1 MPRTRTQQIIQT
13 LRDRPKTAV
22 KAGVCLLV
30 ALGAVVYAAVA
41 VPHAAWAS
49 TEIEKVRHEF
59 VAGVDIA
66 LPVLNGFEEVLG
78 RSAEFDR
85 LMSKFVLPDNRMLAF
100 YISDTDMARMAE
112 GSGES
117 FRKYLIVQ
125 TVKQGVFLDGGVS
138 FDSIKKSFR
147 DEMADMRPQDLPEVG
162 DVIRDANEYIGS
174 TYKTDMKMEIGENRS
189 KGIFAE
195 SDDYIGFLNLSSL
208 AIETA
213 QGKKEYP
220 AAVAMMAVNVRGRLI
235 LVYSYYSNYAISSDI
250 DFVQNTAQ
258 TYAKLLLDANAGGDT
273 AGSTGRKII
282 LIVLFMLGVVI
293 AGALL
298 ANRFR
303 SQSGQDQAQ

>member
-1 MPRTRTQQIIQT
+1 M
-13 LRDRPKTAV
+13 A
-22 KAGVCLLV
+22 KAGVCLLA
-30 ALGAVVYAAVA
+30 ALAAVCYAAVA
-41 VPHAAWAS
+41 APRPAQAAAVVE
-49 TEIEKVRHEF
+49 TVRHEF

-112 GSGES
+112 GSGAG

-125 TVKQGVFLDGGVS
+125 TLKQGVFLDGDVN

-147 DEMADMRPQDLPEVG
+147 DEMAGMNQQELPEVG
-162 DVIRDANEYIGS
+162 DVMRDASEYIGS

-195 SDDYIGFLNLSSL
+195 TDDYIGFLNLSSL
-208 AIETA
+208 AVETA

-220 AAVAMMAVNVRGRLI
+220 AAVAMMAMNVRGRLI

-250 DFVQNTAQ
+250 DFVKNTAQ
-258 TYAKLLLDANAGGDT
+258 TYAQLLLAANAGADT
-273 AGSTGRKII
+273 AGQTGRKII
-282 LIVLFMLGVVI
+282 LIVLFMLGALI
-293 AGALL
+293 TGALL
-298 ANRFR
+298 VNRFQTR
-303 SQSGQDQAQ
+303 SQRDQAQ

>member
-1 MPRTRTQQIIQT
+1 M
-13 LRDRPKTAV
+13 
-22 KAGVCLLV
+22 
-30 ALGAVVYAAVA
+30 VYAAVA

>member
-1 MPRTRTQQIIQT
+1 M
-13 LRDRPKTAV
+13 
-22 KAGVCLLV
+22 
-30 ALGAVVYAAVA
+30 
-41 VPHAAWAS
+41 PHAAQAAAS
-49 TEIEKVRHEF
+49 AEKTVRNEF

-112 GSGES
+112 GSGAG

-125 TVKQGVFLDGGVS
+125 TLKQGVFLDGDAS
-138 FDSIKKSFR
+138 FDTIKKSFR
-147 DEMADMRPQDLPEVG
+147 DEMADLNSQQDLPEVG
-162 DVIRDANEYIGS
+162 DVMRDASEYIGS

-189 KGIFAE
+189 KGIFVE
-195 SDDYIGFLNLSSL
+195 TDDYIGFLNLSSL
-208 AIETA
+208 AVETA

-220 AAVAMMAVNVRGRLI
+220 AAVAMMAMNVRGRLI

-250 DFVQNTAQ
+250 DFVKSTAQ
-258 TYAKLLLDANAGGDT
+258 TYAQLLLDVNAGADAPGH
-273 AGSTGRKII
+273 TGRKII
-282 LIVLFMLGVVI
+282 LIVLFMLGAVI

-298 ANRFR
+298 FNRF
-303 SQSGQDQAQ
+303 QNKTPQEPAQ

>member
-1 MPRTRTQQIIQT
+1 M
-13 LRDRPKTAV
+13 A
-22 KAGVCLLV
+22 KAGVCLLA
-30 ALGAVVYAAVA
+30 ALAAVCYAAVVA
-41 VPHAAWAS
+41 PQPAQAAAGVE
-49 TEIEKVRHEF
+49 TVRHEF

-112 GSGES
+112 GSGAG

-125 TVKQGVFLDGGVS
+125 TLKQGVFLDGDVN

-147 DEMADMRPQDLPEVG
+147 DEMAGMNQQELPEVG
-162 DVIRDANEYIGS
+162 DVMRDASEYIGS

-195 SDDYIGFLNLSSL
+195 TDDYIGFLNLSSL
-208 AIETA
+208 AVETA

-220 AAVAMMAVNVRGRLI
+220 AAVAMMAMNVRGRLI

-250 DFVQNTAQ
+250 DFVKNTAQ
-258 TYAKLLLDANAGGDT
+258 TYAQLLLAANAGADT
-273 AGSTGRKII
+273 AGQTGRKII
-282 LIVLFMLGVVI
+282 LIVLFMLGALI
-293 AGALL
+293 TGALL
-298 ANRFR
+298 VNRFQTR
-303 SQSGQDQAQ
+303 SQRDQAQ